1 MSIDQ
6 YQDESPESALRD
18 LMGLLALPA
27 LWPGRDGS
35 AIVALTT
42 QAIERIVPL
51 DVCYVAV
58 PLLPETPPHVQ
69 LRVRGELAGAEA
81 LRGWQDAIGEWNRL
95 PIGTRVNLCDTP
107 LGQIRMIRL
116 SVGFSSGQG
125 SIWFGSLS
133 PTFPKVNQ
141 IAFLRAATSQAA
153 TGILA
158 ARAAHEREEA
168 NRSKDEFLAMLGH
181 ELRNP
186 LAPIVTALG
195 LIRRENGNL
204 ADKYHEILERQVA
217 HLSRLVEDLLDVSRI
232 TRGKIELQR
241 ESLRIGS
248 VITRAVEAAS
258 PLVEQRHQ
266 RLLVVLSDDGAQIHG
281 DLTRLTQAFSNLLNN
296 AAKYTDVGG
305 EIRVNARTTGSHVT
319 VSISDDGA
327 GISPELMPKLFRIF
341 EQGRTT
347 IDRSKGGLGIGL
359 ALVKNLVE
367 LHGGSVHAASEG
379 PGKGATFTVT
389 LPLATGNE
397 IANAFAPRI
406 QLPEISA
413 DRSGTRVLLVD
424 DNMDGLLSMEAFL
437 TDVGFDVA
445 TAFDP
450 LQALDL
456 AAQFRPDLAVLDI
469 GLPGMDGYELA
480 LALRAQPQH
489 AAMRLFALSG
499 YGQVEDLKRSLA
511 AGFER
516 HFVKPVALMEL
527 VDALKG
533 DAPEDGIP
541 QDATRKDGT
550 PRGDTLNGDEQAPSG
565 G

>member
-1 MSIDQ
+1 
-6 YQDESPESALRD
+6 
-18 LMGLLALPA
+18 MGLLALPA
-27 LWPGRDGS
+27 LWPGRDGA
-35 AIVALTT
+35 AIVGLMT

-51 DVCYVAV
+51 DICYVDV
-58 PLLPETPPHVQ
+58 PLLPEVAPLEQ
-69 LRVRGELAGAEA
+69 LRVRGTLVGKDQM
-81 LRGWQDAIGEWNRL
+81 GPWQDAIVQWHGL

-107 LGQIRMIRL
+107 LGQAKLIRL
-116 SVGFSSGQG
+116 SMGFSSGQG
-125 SIWFGSLS
+125 SIWFGAVAPSF
-133 PTFPKVNQ
+133 PTVNQ

-186 LAPIVTALG
+186 LAPIATALG
-195 LIRRENGNL
+195 LIRRENGNT
-204 ADKYHEILERQVA
+204 ADKYHQILERQVD

-258 PLVEQRHQ
+258 PLVDQRHQ
-266 RLLVVLSDDGAQIHG
+266 RLSVSVSDDGAQIYG

-296 AAKYTDVGG
+296 AAKYTDIGG
-305 EIRVNARTTGSHVT
+305 EIRIDARTTANHVT
-319 VSISDDGA
+319 VSITDDGV
-327 GISPELMPKLFRIF
+327 GISTELMPKLFRIF

-367 LHGGSVHAASEG
+367 LHGGSVFASSDG
-379 PGKGATFTVT
+379 PAKGATFTVT
-389 LPLATGNE
+389 LPLATGDE
-397 IANAFAPRI
+397 IASPFPQRI
-406 QLPEISA
+406 RAPEILP
-413 DRSGTRVLLVD
+413 DRSGARVLLVD
-424 DNMDGLLSMEAFL
+424 DNIDGLLSMEAFL

-456 AAQFRPDLAVLDI
+456 AAQFRPEVAVLDI

-480 LALRAQPQH
+480 VTLREQSEQAGL
-489 AAMRLFALSG
+489 RLFALSG
-499 YGQVEDLKRSLA
+499 YGQVEDLKRSFA
-511 AGFER
+511 AGVER

-527 VDALKG
+527 VDALR
-533 DAPEDGIP
+533 EH
-541 QDATRKDGT
+541 RKPPHG
-550 PRGDTLNGDEQAPSG
+550 N
-565 G
+565 